1 MSTPSR
7 SASCLGRLGL
17 PMIVSALRREWSP
30 SSFLPERTTF
40 ERISP
45 SMSMDGSNSPRLMSC
60 SPLGRADLIRLGSLA
75 LVDLEMP
82 TAPVFL
88 STEKPNQSLNV
99 QPIHAPLSL

>member
-40 ERISP
+40 ERISA
-45 SMSMDGSNSPRLMSC
+45 SASIEVSNSPFSISC
-60 SPLGRADLIRLGSLA
+60 LPLGRADLMRLGSLA
-75 LVDLEMP
+75 LGDLEMP
-82 TAPVFL
+82 ISPVFL
-88 STEKPNQSLNV
+88 STEKANQSLNV
-99 QPIHAPLSL
+99 QPIQAPL